1 MGTQSG
7 QAALAETPVETPAG
21 SAAPVEAK
29 RTPSGAA
36 LLRDDVTEA
45 IRAAVFEELATT
57 GYARLSIEAVARRA
71 GVGKTAVY
79 RRWRSKLP
87 MVIEVVSEIVSSGIM
102 LPDTGSLHEDLR
114 LLIQV
119 VYRVL
124 RHPLAAQIVPD
135 LLAEAARNPEI
146 AGTLALALRETQR
159 ESSAA
164 LVQRAVARGELP
176 ASTDPDLALDLIAG
190 PLYWHLLITREPV
203 TKDYLERLA
212 RSITAA
218 LGAA

>member
-7 QAALAETPVETPAG
+7 QAAVAETPVGTPG
-21 SAAPVEAK
+21 VSATQAEVK
-29 RTPSGAA
+29 RTPAGAA

-87 MVIEVVSEIVSSGIM
+87 MVIEVVSELVSSGIL

-114 LLIQV
+114 LMIQV
-119 VYRVL
+119 VYRLL

-146 AGTLALALRETQR
+146 AGTLALALRESQR

-164 LVQRAVARGELP
+164 LVRRAVARGELP

-190 PLYWHLLITREPV
+190 PLYWHLLVTREPV

-218 LGAA
+218 LGAS